1 METMIRMLP
10 EFEHRAKVM
19 AKKYKSFVKDY
30 KNFIESLKKNPIQ
43 GKSLGGGVYKIRISI
58 TSKSKGKSGGAR
70 ILTYNVKK
78 LDPDKFIVVLMSIYD
93 KSEMENVSDAYLKD
107 ILKEAKR
114 MT

>member
-1 METMIRMLP
+1 MLP
-10 EFEHRAKVM
+10 EFEHKAKAL

-30 KNFIESLKKNPIQ
+30 KDFLELLKTNPIQ

-78 LDPDKFIVVLMSIYD
+78 VNPDKIFVILMSIYD
-93 KSEMENVSDAYLKD
+93 KSEMESVSDSYLKR
-107 ILKEAKR
+107 ILKEAKHIV
-114 MT
+114 

>member
-1 METMIRMLP
+1 METIIRMLP
-10 EFEHRAKVM
+10 EFEHKAKTL

-30 KNFIESLKKNPIQ
+30 KDFLELLKTNPIQ

-70 ILTYNVKK
+70 ILTYSVKRV
-78 LDPDKFIVVLMSIYD
+78 DPDKIFVILMSIYD
-93 KSEMENVSDAYLKD
+93 KSEMESVSDSYLKR

-114 MT
+114 IV